1 MSPVEILAILGMT
14 AWAIYKQ
21 TVVTEV
27 RAKGRFKM
35 AAIYGVVAI
44 VVGGFAQ
51 PHGATAWAL
60 LLVGIALSVAVG
72 LARGFLTRI
81 WTEPDGRVLRQGT
94 VLTVALF
101 LGLVLSKFVL
111 GAIAQ
116 ADHVN
121 DGAGF
126 GEVMLMIAVMVA
138 FQAEVVWRRAAPR
151 VLAQTAPTHTVT
163 A

>member
-35 AAIYGVVAI
+35 AAIYGIVAV

-51 PHGATAWAL
+51 PHGAAAWTL
-60 LLVGIALSVAVG
+60 LAVSIALSVVVG
-72 LARGFLTRI
+72 LARGYRTRI
-81 WTEPDGRVLRQGT
+81 WAEPDGRVLRQGT

-101 LGLVLSKFVL
+101 LGLVVAKFALST
-111 GAIAQ
+111 IAQ
-116 ADHVN
+116 LDHVS

-138 FQAEVVWRRAAPR
+138 FQAEVVWRRAQPLMR
-151 VLAQTAPTHTVT
+151 SRTIPTHAAT